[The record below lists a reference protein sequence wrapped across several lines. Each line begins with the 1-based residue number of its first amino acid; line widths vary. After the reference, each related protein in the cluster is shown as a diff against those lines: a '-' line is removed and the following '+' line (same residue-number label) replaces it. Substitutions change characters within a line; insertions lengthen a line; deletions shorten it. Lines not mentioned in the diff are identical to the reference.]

1 MMTVMVDTSD
11 SPVCT
16 TLSAPALLEAL
27 GHGMSDKRLM
37 VLRQLALN
45 GSISQAA
52 RDSGISYKAA
62 WQALDTLTNL
72 AGVVLV
78 ERSVGGAGGGG
89 AILTPAGHA
98 LLRAADAME
107 QARAEVLARLQG
119 AGLAPPV
126 LARLAVRTSMR
137 NQWPCTVDALAFE
150 GSRVV
155 VQLHCAATAAAG
167 HAQPVL
173 QAQITRESAE
183 LLALAPGQELLAMCK
198 ATAVQVLPLEAGA
211 AELQAEPPATLWLG
225 TLTRMDA
232 EADGSSHEL
241 AVRLPGGVH
250 VVGFGAQGPWQE
262 GQSVAVRIPA
272 AAVVL
277 ALVDGVSSG
286 A

>member
-1 MMTVMVDTSD
+1 MADIPASSAASVSL
-11 SPVCT
+11 P
-16 TLSAPALLEAL
+16 APALLEAL

-72 AGVVLV
+72 AGITLV

-89 AILTPAGHA
+89 ATLTAAGHA

-119 AGLAPPV
+119 AGLPPPV

-137 NQWPCTVDALAFE
+137 NQWPCTVDALQTE
-150 GSRVV
+150 GSRVM
-155 VQLHCAATAAAG
+155 VQLHCAATSTAKNAKTAPP
-167 HAQPVL
+167 AL
-173 QAQITRESAE
+173 QAQITHESAE
-183 LLALAPGQELLAMCK
+183 LLALAPGRELLAMCK
-198 ATAVQVLPLEAGA
+198 ATAVQVLSLEEADA
-211 AELQAEPPATLWLG
+211 AQDRGLQATYWQG
-225 TLTRMDA
+225 TLARMDA
-232 EADGSSHEL
+232 EVGGYSHEL

-250 VVGFGAQGPWQE
+250 VVGFGAQGPWHE
-262 GQSVAVRIPA
+262 GMAVAVHIPA

-277 ALVDGVSSG
+277 ALVDG

>member
-1 MMTVMVDTSD
+1 MMAVMADISA
-11 SPVCT
+11 SSANAS
-16 TLSAPALLEAL
+16 LSAPALLEAL
-27 GHGMSDKRLM
+27 GHGMSDKRLL
-37 VLRQLALN
+37 VLRQLALT
-45 GSISQAA
+45 GSISSAA

-72 AGVVLV
+72 AGSVLV

-89 AILTPAGHA
+89 ATLTAAGHA

-119 AGLAPPV
+119 AGLAQPV

-137 NQWPCTVDALAFE
+137 NQWPCAVQDLQHE
-150 GSRVV
+150 DGRVV
-155 VQLHCAATAAAG
+155 VQLRCAATSVAG
-167 HAQPVL
+167 HKQPAL

-183 LLALAPGQELLAMCK
+183 LLALVPGQELLAMCK

-211 AELQAEPPATLWLG
+211 AELQAEPPATLWQG
-225 TLTRMDA
+225 TLMRMDA

-241 AVRLPGGVH
+241 AVRLAGGVH
-250 VVGFGAQGPWQE
+250 VVGFGAQGPWQQ

-277 ALVDGVSSG
+277 ALVDGVSPG

>member
-1 MMTVMVDTSD
+1 MMAAMPHSTVSSSSSM
-11 SPVCT
+11 P
-16 TLSAPALLEAL
+16 APALLEAL
-27 GHGMSDKRLM
+27 GHGMSDKRLL
-37 VLRQLALN
+37 VLRQLARN

-72 AGVVLV
+72 AGTTLV

-89 AILTPAGHA
+89 ATLTVAGHA

-107 QARAEVLARLQG
+107 QARAEVLAKLQG
-119 AGLAPPV
+119 AGLVQPV

-137 NQWPCTVDALAFE
+137 NQWPCTVEALQIE
-150 GSRVV
+150 GSRVMV
-155 VQLHCAATAAAG
+155 RLHCAATATAG

-183 LLALAPGQELLAMCK
+183 LLALAPGQELLAMSK
-198 ATAVQVLPLEAGA
+198 ATAVRVLPLEEA
-211 AELQAEPPATLWLG
+211 AAMQQSEPQNTLWQG
-225 TLTRMDA
+225 VLTRMDA
-232 EADGSSHEL
+232 ETDGGSHEL
-241 AVRLPGGVH
+241 AVRLAGGVH
-250 VVGFGAQGPWQE
+250 VVGFGGQGPWQQ
-262 GQSVAVRIPA
+262 GQNVAVLIPA

-277 ALVDGVSSG
+277 ALVDGGSPV